1 MLKVF
6 KDYASRTSLLDDF
19 MYYENRQK
27 VLQEEKAKLLIR
39 SYDSPYL
46 VPVLDPPR
54 KLNSSSGLPSGES
67 EKISNCSEHQQSG
80 TCMAVPAK
88 LDSTDSKANKES
100 ADDGD
105 KLVAEGGPHI
115 DSALKIGSLTINPKP
130 LKDQPPDV
138 QSTTTTATST
148 QSVDVVTVGSM
159 PVTVNGHTEPSGFL
173 TIGTIPLDPRAF
185 QRDEASG
192 SGKNALK

>member
-27 VLQEEKAKLLIR
+27 LLQEEKAKLLIR
-39 SYDSPYL
+39 SYDSPFA

-54 KLNSSSGLPSGES
+54 KLNSTPGLPSGES
-67 EKISNCSEHQQSG
+67 EKISKCGEQQQSG
-80 TCMAVPAK
+80 NCMAVPAE
-88 LDSTDSKANKES
+88 LNSIVSKANKES
-100 ADDGD
+100 ADNGD
-105 KLVAEGGPHI
+105 KLVAEGGPLVNT
-115 DSALKIGSLTINPKP
+115 ALKIGSLTINPKP
-130 LKDQPPDV
+130 LEDKPLDV
-138 QSTTTTATST
+138 HSTTNTAAST

-159 PVTVNGHTEPSGFL
+159 PVKVNGHAESSGFL

-185 QRDEASG
+185 QREEASG
-192 SGKNALK
+192 SGKKVLK

>member
-27 VLQEEKAKLLIR
+27 LLQEEKAKLLIR
-39 SYDSPYL
+39 SYNSPFV

-54 KLNSSSGLPSGES
+54 KLNSTSGLPSGGS
-67 EKISNCSEHQQSG
+67 EKISKCSEHQQSG
-80 TCMAVPAK
+80 NCMAVPAE
-88 LDSTDSKANKES
+88 LDSIDSKANKEG
-100 ADDGD
+100 ANNGD
-105 KLVAEGGPHI
+105 ELVAEGGPHVN
-115 DSALKIGSLTINPKP
+115 SALKIGSLTINPKP
-130 LKDQPPDV
+130 LKDQPMDV
-138 QSTTTTATST
+138 QSTTTTVAST

-159 PVTVNGHTEPSGFL
+159 PVKVNGLAESSGFL

-192 SGKNALK
+192 SGKKVLK